1 MKKDL
6 VLLLEST
13 QLISLVKILEIIIK
27 LIYSSKIQTR
37 SYIETMEKKVVIP

>member
-27 LIYSSKIQTR
+27 LIYSSKI
-37 SYIETMEKKVVIP
+37 